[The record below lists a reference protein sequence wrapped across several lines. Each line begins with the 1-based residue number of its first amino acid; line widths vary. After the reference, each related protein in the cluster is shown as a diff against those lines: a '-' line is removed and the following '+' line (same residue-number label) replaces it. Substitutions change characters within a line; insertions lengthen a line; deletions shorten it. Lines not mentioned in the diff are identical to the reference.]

1 MALQITSLMWLRT
14 IMHLGIV
21 SGIVLTEMGPVDL
34 QLIRVICK
42 IWSNFLNVVL
52 FFL

>member
-21 SGIVLTEMGPVDL
+21 SGIVTSADGDGAGGFAAYTGYL
-34 QLIRVICK
+34 QNMV
-42 IWSNFLNVVL
+42 
-52 FFL
+52 